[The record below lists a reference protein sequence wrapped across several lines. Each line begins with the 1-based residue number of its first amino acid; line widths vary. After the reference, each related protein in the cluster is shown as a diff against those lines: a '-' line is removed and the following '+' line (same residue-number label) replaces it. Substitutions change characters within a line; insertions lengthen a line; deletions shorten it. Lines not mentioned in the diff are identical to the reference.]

1 MKKMLPIIGSVLLL
15 TALVYFS
22 GPAKLFSLLL
32 GADKVLI
39 ALGIGVWFLTS
50 LLRTRRWQSLL
61 KETGIQTSFP
71 TAYRV
76 FNAGLFISIITPGKV
91 GDPARSALLKK
102 ATGESFSKSLP
113 TIVVERIFD
122 IVVMTILGVFGI
134 LSSPVDGVKNY
145 FIVATGIYA
154 FAIAVLLYAF
164 TSSVRFSKAL
174 HFVVGIFSFIP
185 RVGAAKEKVDGFAE
199 NFNASMQNFKN
210 PRTLGVTFLFTLS
223 IWLLEGVILSLAFL
237 SIGVSVNYPVVL
249 TALLISSLVS
259 VLTLLPGGLGSGEVV
274 MVVFFTSLM
283 GLTMV
288 QITTAAIL
296 GRLMSFWMTAA
307 IGSVFLLGLNK
318 E

>member
-1 MKKMLPIIGSVLLL
+1 MKKIIPVIGSILLL
-15 TALVYFS
+15 AALVYFS
-22 GPAKLFSLLL
+22 GPEKLFSLLL
-32 GADKVLI
+32 GADKALI

-50 LLRTRRWQSLL
+50 LLRTRRWQRLL

-71 TAYRV
+71 MAYKV

-122 IVVMTILGVFGI
+122 ISVMTILGVFGI
-134 LSSPVDGVKNY
+134 FATPVDGVKNY
-145 FIVATGIYA
+145 FIAATAIYA
-154 FAIAVLLYAF
+154 LAIVVLLYAF
-164 TSSVRFSKAL
+164 TSKDRFSRVL
-174 HFVVGIFSFIP
+174 HFFVNVFSFIP
-185 RVGAAKEKVDGFAE
+185 KVKAIREKVDGFADS
-199 NFNASMQNFKN
+199 FNSSMQNFKKSK
-210 PRTLGVTFLFTLS
+210 TLAITFFFTLA

-237 SIGVSVNYPVVL
+237 SIGISVNYPIVL
-249 TALLISSLVS
+249 TALIISSLVS

-283 GLTMV
+283 GLTIV

-307 IGSVFLLGLNK
+307 LGSFFLFGLNK